1 MFDIIT
7 IGDTTTDIFLSIDEQ
22 TSLCK
27 LDKKKMELKLK
38 YASKVPVK
46 ELHRVI
52 GAGNASNYAFGAAK
66 LGLKTAIYT
75 ILGADDAGDA
85 TLNKMQKSKISTDYV
100 EVDKKNGTNMSVIMN
115 YGGDRTILSYH
126 ADREYCLPKFA
137 PTKWIYF
144 SSISNDHEM
153 CNKQLNEY
161 VKKNNV
167 KLGFNPGSR
176 QINLDIKI
184 LKPILEVAEV
194 LFVNKQEGE
203 KLSKKKGNIKS
214 IMKCLYELGP
224 KIIVM
229 TDGANGSY
237 SYDGNNFYKL
247 GVMKLPA
254 VESTGSGDAYA
265 SGFVVAMINK
275 HTVSEAMCWGG
286 ANASS
291 VMGKVGSQAGLLNKH
306 QIQELLQEHAY
317 FKPVLF

>member
-7 IGDTTTDIFLSIDEQ
+7 IGDTTTDIFLSVDEK

-27 LDKKKMELKLK
+27 LDRKKTELKLK
-38 YASKVPVK
+38 YASKIPVK

-52 GAGNASNYAFGAAK
+52 GAGNASNHVFGATK

-85 TLNKMQKSKISTDYV
+85 TLNKMQKAKISTDYIAI
-100 EVDKKNGTNMSVIMN
+100 DKKNGTNMSVVIN
-115 YGGDRTILSYH
+115 YGGDRTIMSYH
-126 ADREYCLPKFA
+126 ADREYRLPDFA

-161 VKKNNV
+161 VKKNNI

-184 LKPILEVAEV
+184 LKPVLEVTEV

-203 KLSKKKGNIKS
+203 KLSKKKGNIKN
-214 IMKCLYELGP
+214 ILKGLRELGP
-224 KIIVM
+224 KTVVM

-237 SYDGNNFYKL
+237 CYDGTNFYKL
-247 GVMKLPA
+247 GVMDLPA

-265 SGFVVAMINK
+265 SGFIASIINN
-275 HTVSEAMCWGG
+275 HTVVEAMCWGG

-291 VMGKVGSQAGLLNKH
+291 VMGKVGSQAGLLNKD
-306 QIQELLQEHAY
+306 QINDLLKSHKY
-317 FKPVLF
+317 FFPVMF